1 MLSMIL
7 IPEGVKPMHNIV
19 ENENGLAVQV
29 DGEQKAEIGFG
40 PYDDQS
46 IIIDHT
52 FVAEELRGQKVG
64 EELVKRVVD
73 IAREQGKTI
82 VPACSYALAQFK
94 RHEEYHDIW
103 RKES

>member
-1 MLSMIL
+1 
-7 IPEGVKPMHNIV
+7 MHNIV
-19 ENENGLAVQV
+19 ENDNGLAVHV
-29 DGEQKAEIGFG
+29 DGAPKAEIGFSN
-40 PYDDQS
+40 YDEQS

-64 EELVKRVVD
+64 EELVKRVVA
-73 IAREQGKTI
+73 IAREQGKTV

-103 RKES
+103 RKDA

>member
-1 MLSMIL
+1 MQ
-7 IPEGVKPMHNIV
+7 NIV
-19 ENENGLAVQV
+19 ENEKGLVMEI
-29 DGEQKAEIGFG
+29 DGEPKAEIGFG

-46 IIIDHT
+46 LIIDHT
-52 FVAEELRGQKVG
+52 FVSEELRGQHVG

-73 IAREQGKTI
+73 LAREQGKTI

-103 RKES
+103 RKDN